1 MVGFESKWKK
11 NANWRLAASVTHSRV
26 SQRRLER
33 AVIDLVVLDIIS
45 VSAKVFM
52 EDISVDLTT
61 PRLKQFKAIWKILQK
76 FCFAFMAVLFCYHWG
91 GEFLIIKWVGLVKID
106 TIGLQLG
113 LVKLPVLSVKGIFAL
128 SRIGLKL
135 QRRMIEDGGKFIFSL
150 LLKMEQL
157 ESVQKLMVW
166 VGTINHKCRE

>member
-1 MVGFESKWKK
+1 M
-11 NANWRLAASVTHSRV
+11 
-26 SQRRLER
+26 
-33 AVIDLVVLDIIS
+33 
-45 VSAKVFM
+45 
-52 EDISVDLTT
+52 
-61 PRLKQFKAIWKILQK
+61 
-76 FCFAFMAVLFCYHWG
+76 
-91 GEFLIIKWVGLVKID
+91 KID

-157 ESVQKLMVW
+157 ESVQKLMV
-166 VGTINHKCRE
+166 